1 MNQENIPAT
10 PISGMTLRDF
20 FAAAALQ
27 GFLTKGLS
35 MMAAVQYSYEAA
47 DQMLIERDKIKE

>member
-1 MNQENIPAT
+1 MNNMNQENIPAT
-10 PISGMTLRDF
+10 PISGMT
-20 FAAAALQ
+20 
-27 GFLTKGLS
+27 LS